1 VFRVAGCGVMW
12 CVKPRTMASNSWLSS
27 GYWVYSAAKMAD
39 RAAELEDALARDGR
53 LLVKGSMGQDVSH
66 PLLAEVRQLHM
77 AINQT
82 LARLKTE
89 PPEASGLLG
98 IVGANPARRAA
109 NARWRPGSRA

>member
-1 VFRVAGCGVMW
+1 MW